1 MASISQVDRKTQKSV
16 TYCLIYGGGDYR
28 LGITAGASKTT
39 AVKRGKE
46 LRNKLLTGIKGFK
59 ELNDAIQARA
69 KHGVIKAIDGRPIR
83 LLGKSHAALNYLLQ
97 SCGAVICKLW
107 CIRTNELLKEN
118 KIDYW
123 PMAFVHDEMQL
134 SVKPEHAQKA
144 CELAKI
150 AMKDVQARLA
160 FRCELDC
167 DTQIG
172 NSWAD
177 TH

>member
-1 MASISQVDRKTQKSV
+1 MIVKLKKCNVLPYLWR
-16 TYCLIYGGGDYR
+16 GDYK
-28 LGITAGASKTT
+28 LGMTAGASKTT

-83 LLGKSHAALNYLLQ
+83 LQGKNHAALNYLLQ

-107 CIRTNELLKEN
+107 VVRTNELLKEN

-150 AMKDVQARLA
+150 AMKDVQTRLA